1 MSSVSK
7 NLALSDNGFLFDQRT
22 GSTYS
27 LNPTGT
33 LLLRGLINGLAPER
47 LVERLPEVC
56 GISRETAVRDVEQ
69 FLLRVQGLGLIGPA
83 RQS

>member
-1 MSSVSK
+1 MSSVGK
-7 NLALSDNGFLFDQRT
+7 NLALSDNGFLFDPQT

-27 LNPTGT
+27 LNATGT

-56 GISRETAVRDVEQ
+56 GISRQRAVRDVEQ
-69 FLLRVQGLGLIGPA
+69 FLMRVRGLGLIEPA